1 MRIKS
6 LELVTANLEKMRSFY
21 TGVLQL
27 PILEY
32 SEHRFS
38 VQCGR
43 SSLSFVAGDNA
54 SPSHFAFNIPFYLVD
69 EAMDWLEN
77 RVPVIEY
84 SGQRI
89 ISFPKWKAKA
99 VYFYDPDSNIVEF
112 IGREEI
118 AARSFD
124 FFSEECILS
133 ISEVGLATSDIK
145 GVHDALNA
153 IKPIQIY
160 DGSYES
166 FCALGDPEG
175 LFIVVNYKRKRWFPS
190 DDIIQPSDLVLDGDY
205 SLIYQGEK
213 LCPF

>member
-1 MRIKS
+1 MRINL
-6 LELVTANLEKMRSFY
+6 LELATANLDKMRSFY
-21 TGVLQL
+21 ADLLQL
-27 PILEY
+27 PIMEN
-32 SEHRFS
+32 STQNFS

-43 SSLSFVAGDNA
+43 SSLGFVKRDK
-54 SPSHFAFNIPFYLVD
+54 STPSHFAFNIPFLLVAD
-69 EAMDWLEN
+69 AMDWLGK
-77 RVPVIEY
+77 RVPIIEY
-84 SGQRI
+84 CNKRI

-99 VYFYDPDSNIVEF
+99 IYFHDPDSNIVEF

-124 FFSEECILS
+124 SFSEECILS
-133 ISEVGLATSDIK
+133 ISEVGLATRDIEK
-145 GVHDALNA
+145 VHDALNA

-175 LFIVVNYKRKRWFPS
+175 LFIVVNYNRKRWFPT
-190 DDIIQPSDLVLDGDY
+190 DDIIQPSDLVLEGDY

-213 LCPF
+213 VCPF